1 MKASI
6 SIFRPPRALLGPDGI
21 ESRASSEEARH
32 STALLLS
39 MGYRSA
45 TSPTINTTTTSATT
59 STNTSA
65 IIITTTKTKP
75 VNNLLGKSQAIPL
88 NEMVLHRKESPEVV
102 TVYVVRVEIRVSYH
116 ARMLRG
122 RMEGH

>member
-6 SIFRPPRALLGPDGI
+6 SIFRPPGALLGPDGK
-21 ESRASSEEARH
+21 ESRGSSEEARH
-32 STALLLS
+32 STALLLL

-45 TSPTINTTTTSATT
+45 TSLTINTTMPSTTS

-65 IIITTTKTKP
+65 INTTTTKTKP

-88 NEMVLHRKESPEVV
+88 NEMVLHRKESLEMV
-102 TVYVVRVEIRVSYH
+102 TVYVVRVEIRVSHH
-116 ARMLRG
+116 ARMLGG
-122 RMEGH
+122 RMKGQ